1 MLPNFF
7 FLFFFSPDSKGAP
20 TAGVAIIWALRKGQP
35 RGFLVARK
43 KGVLL
48 ESEKILGKERIRR

>member
-35 RGFLVARK
+35 RGFLVAW
-43 KGVLL
+43 KGGFAR
-48 ESEKILGKERIRR
+48 E